1 MLNYQ
6 KIKKEFDLFKT
17 YMKKVMK
24 ISKIEFLKIY
34 AIKFQFIKRY
44 IRKYIIQIVLKSK
57 DKEKTIF
64 ILKSLKNL
72 ILSLSLYIIG

>member
-34 AIKFQFIKRY
+34 ARNFQFIKRY